1 MGMHLH
7 GWHCFS
13 SQAGMKYMSW
23 KIWNHFLAVLMY
35 FLLDCCMASM
45 ASSRRKSTMAVSW
58 VFIQANAKV
67 RCGWSA
73 TMDQACHRHFAHR
86 DAHGGRQNLHAFL
99 LLQWGLLVGWKE
111 IVLLLRCFIRMH
123 GLVSL
128 LNDLVQLKCRLIWMH
143 SWECCYHK

>member
-1 MGMHLH
+1 MENMESLPRSLDVLPLGLLH
-7 GWHCFS
+7 GFDGILPKEVHD
-13 SQAGMKYMSW
+13 GGELG
-23 KIWNHFLAVLMY
+23 I
-35 FLLDCCMASM
+35 
-45 ASSRRKSTMAVSW
+45 
-58 VFIQANAKV
+58 IQANAKV

-128 LNDLVQLKCRLIWMH
+128 LNDLVQLCAG
-143 SWECCYHK
+143 